1 MNAVATI
8 NYDREYFEYFYTSW
22 LTYRSRWRRFAIPVA
37 IVFVALAVTALF
49 LPDLHPAVSYGVFVV
64 AVLNLFDAATHR
76 FRWVRQRLASVA
88 VDKTAELT
96 FTVDK
101 IRIITPNSDGTLTY
115 NAFGQV
121 SVTSNGI
128 FLVPDSGVSIYV
140 PRTAFAS
147 DEEFYRVTAKL
158 EEHATQHAKSI
169 G

>member
-8 NYDREYFEYFYTSW
+8 NYDREYFESFYTSW

-37 IVFVALAVTALF
+37 IVFVGVAVTGLF
-49 LPDLHPAVSYGVFVV
+49 LMQLQPAVCYGVFVV
-64 AVLNLFDAATHR
+64 AVLNFFDAATHR

-101 IRIITPNSDGTLTY
+101 IRITTPNSDGTLTY
-115 NAFGQV
+115 NAFGL
-121 SVTSNGI
+121 VTVTPNGF

-147 DEEFYRVTAKL
+147 DEEFHSVTAKL
-158 EEHATQHAKSI
+158 EEHATQHTK
-169 G
+169 